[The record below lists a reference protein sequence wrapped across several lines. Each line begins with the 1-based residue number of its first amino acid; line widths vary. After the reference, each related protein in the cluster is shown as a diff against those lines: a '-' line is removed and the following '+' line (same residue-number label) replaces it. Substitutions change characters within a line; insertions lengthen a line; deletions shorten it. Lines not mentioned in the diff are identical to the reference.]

1 MKLGSLPS
9 RALGACLCGAL
20 LVLAPA
26 AVHAQDA
33 HAATATSTAAQPADS
48 TRSALDA
55 AAATANEQAT
65 REAQHGTGAPVV
77 GEQLPGGH
85 GAAGAHHATKLNECA
100 EHDPADIITPH
111 ITDSNCIE
119 FPNFPKFWTS
129 HQVPV
134 WRSEHP
140 LMLGPIDITPTKH
153 VVMLLFAAVLTLVI
167 MLWAAAAHRRHH
179 HAVGRPRG
187 FAAGIEAMVL
197 FIRNEVAI
205 PNLGGHGGYKYAP
218 FILTLFFFILFA
230 NLLGLIPYGAT
241 ATGNISV
248 TATLAI
254 VTFLVIE
261 FAGMRAQGLHYLGTI
276 FYWNKDLNIVMRVL
290 MFLIMTPVEI
300 VGKISKPFALAVRLF
315 ANMTAGHIV
324 VLALIGLIFTFKS
337 WAIGTAPL
345 LMAVAIMM
353 LELFVAF
360 LQAFIFSLL
369 ASVFIGQIREA
380 HH

>member
-1 MKLGSLPS
+1 MKLGSLLTP
-9 RALGACLCGAL
+9 RMLGACLGAL
-20 LVLAPA
+20 LAVAPA
-26 AVHAQDA
+26 ARVAHAQES
-33 HAATATSTAAQPADS
+33 HAATATPAAGAQE
-48 TRSALDA
+48 A
-55 AAATANEQAT
+55 AA
-65 REAQHGTGAPVV
+65 
-77 GEQLPGGH
+77 H
-85 GAAGAHHATKLNECA
+85 GAADHRTCVH
-100 EHDPADIITPH
+100 HDPEDIITPH

-119 FPNFPKFWTS
+119 VPNFPRFWTA
-129 HQVPV
+129 HAVPV
-134 WRSEHP
+134 WPFEQR
-140 LMLGPIDITPTKH
+140 LVLAGLDITPTKH
-153 VVMLLFAAVLTLVI
+153 VVFLFLAAILTTVILVSAAVS
-167 MLWAAAAHRRHH
+167 HKRHH
-179 HAVGRPRG
+179 HAAGRPKG

-230 NLLGLIPYGAT
+230 NLLGLIPYGST

-254 VTFLVIE
+254 ITFLVIE
-261 FAGMRAQGLHYLGTI
+261 FAGMRAQGVHYLSTI

-300 VGKISKPFALAVRLF
+300 IGKFSKPFALAIRLF

-324 VLALIGLIFTFKS
+324 VLALIGLIFAFKS
-337 WAIGTAPL
+337 YVIGAAPA